1 MITRYGFP
9 SGLYEQE
16 VTPLTIAADLAYAIT
31 LKSLKQVSDETQTS
45 VDSLLSMIELKKNF
59 NRRVLRYLGYR
70 RRVTYVRA
78 Y

>member
-1 MITRYGFP
+1 M
-9 SGLYEQE
+9 E

-31 LKSLKQVSDETQTS
+31 IKSLKQVSDETQTS
-45 VDSLLSMIELKKNF
+45 VDSLLSMIELKKDF

-78 Y
+78 D

>member
-1 MITRYGFP
+1 M
-9 SGLYEQE
+9 SQE

-31 LKSLKQVSDETQTS
+31 LKSSKRVSDETQTS
-45 VDSLLSMIELKKNF
+45 VDSLLSMIELKKDF

-78 Y
+78 N

>member
-1 MITRYGFP
+1 M
-9 SGLYEQE
+9 E
-16 VTPLTIAADLAYAIT
+16 VTLLTIAADLAYAIT
-31 LKSLKQVSDETQTS
+31 LKSLKRVSDETQTS

-78 Y
+78 N

>member
-1 MITRYGFP
+1 MN
-9 SGLYEQE
+9 QE

-31 LKSLKQVSDETQTS
+31 LKSSKRVSDETQTS

-70 RRVTYVRA
+70 RLVTYVRA
-78 Y
+78 D